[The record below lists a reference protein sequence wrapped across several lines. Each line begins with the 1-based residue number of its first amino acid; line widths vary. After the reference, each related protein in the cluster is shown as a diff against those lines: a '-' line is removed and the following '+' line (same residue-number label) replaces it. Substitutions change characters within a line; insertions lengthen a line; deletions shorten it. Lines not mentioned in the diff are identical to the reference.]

1 MDNHR
6 RGKPSPPRDDPT
18 GATSILE
25 RRRIAK
31 VVHDDRGNAQV
42 EWVPAPADLD
52 RVQLSLEDDAAAKRP
67 ESGYDPYQKVAKAR
81 LGGAEPAVRE
91 RPAKRDLRKLS
102 EWIKQMRELEARKQR
117 GDDADD

>member
-1 MDNHR
+1 MQSNR
-6 RGKPSPPRDDPT
+6 RGKPNPPTDPT

-42 EWVPAPADLD
+42 EWQEAPPDQE
-52 RVQLSLEDDAAAKRP
+52 RVALSLEDDTTFKP
-67 ESGYDPYQKVAKAR
+67 EHGYDPYQKSPKGRV
-81 LGGAEPAVRE
+81 GGELPE

-117 GDDADD
+117 GDCDEDEG